1 MVSGRLM
8 GREQTMVANDFKEL
22 LDAARNGTLRR
33 RDVLRR
39 ALGLGL
45 SAPAITALLAAC
57 GDDDDDDG
65 EAEEPGSDDSD
76 EPTAT
81 SADGGDA
88 EEADEDD
95 DDEEDEDEDEEGAGA
110 GDGEPVR
117 GGTLRVALI
126 GEPPTLDIHQTTAT
140 IVSLVTWHIYE
151 PLFTWDE
158 SFQILPMLAE
168 SHEVSE
174 DGLTN
179 TVVLRQGVA
188 FHNGKEMTS
197 ADVIAS
203 IERWGEI
210 SGLGQNL
217 LEATDSITA
226 ADDYTIE
233 FAMNRPFGAFLTV
246 LARQNQGCAIFP
258 QESIDAVGTDPLEE
272 FIGTGPYMFVERQAD
287 RYIRVARYED
297 YSPQTGEP
305 NGYGG
310 AHGQYADEIEFV
322 PVPDEAA
329 RIAGLQAGDY
339 DYLESISPD
348 QSSTLEGDPNV
359 VVEQTG
365 ATGWETFVLNT
376 SEGIM
381 TNVTLRQAIL
391 AAIDPEPILFAGQGE
406 GFYRI
411 DPGVMVQETAWH
423 STVGEDMYAQADPD
437 RARELAEEAGYDGTP
452 IRFMTTQEYRDM
464 FNQSVV
470 AQQQL
475 EAAGF
480 TVDQIVHDW
489 ATLVENRSDETYW
502 DIFTTGITF
511 RPDPVMLPF
520 MQGCGW
526 PGWWCSDRK
535 NELTEQLQ
543 GESEFEARKAVWDE
557 LQALFY
563 EEVPHVKLGDALGIA
578 AYSARMKGGLSMF
591 QLAPVFWN
599 NWLEE

>member
-1 MVSGRLM
+1 MAKHTY
-8 GREQTMVANDFKEL
+8 EEL
-22 LDAARNGTLRR
+22 LHAAQAGLISRR
-33 RDVLRR
+33 QMLQRT
-39 ALGLGL
+39 LGLGL
-45 SAPAITALLAAC
+45 SAPAIAALLAAC
-57 GDDDDDDG
+57 G
-65 EAEEPGSDDSD
+65 
-76 EPTAT
+76 
-81 SADGGDA
+81 GD
-88 EEADEDD
+88 DD
-95 DDEEDEDEDEEGAGA
+95 DDEESDDGDEDSSGGEADPTATPEAA
-110 GDGEPVR
+110 TDGEDDEPTEAMDEDADDEDDATAGVAGEPTR
-117 GGTLRVALI
+117 GGALRVALI

-158 SFQILPMLAE
+158 TFQILPMLAE
-168 SHEVSE
+168 SHEVSA

-179 TVVLRQGVA
+179 TVVLRQGVL
-188 FHNGKEMTS
+188 FHNGEELT
-197 ADVIAS
+197 ADDVIAS

-226 ADDYTIE
+226 VDDYTIE

-258 QESIDAVGTDPLEE
+258 KEAIDAVGVDPLEE

-287 RYIRVARYED
+287 RFIRLARYDD

-310 AHGQYADEIEFV
+310 AFGQYLDEIEFV

-348 QSSTLEGDPNV
+348 QSSTLEGDANV
-359 VVEQTG
+359 VIQPTG

-376 SEGIM
+376 SQGIM
-381 TNVTLRQAIL
+381 TDVRLRQAIL
-391 AAIDPEPILFAGQGE
+391 AAIDPEPILVGGQGE

-423 STVGEDMYAQADPD
+423 STVGEELYAQADPE

-464 FNQSVV
+464 FNQAVV

-480 TVDQIVHDW
+480 TVEQIVHDW

-526 PGWWCSDRK
+526 PGWWCSDKK

-543 GESEFEARKAVWDE
+543 GESDFEARKAVWDDI
-557 LQALFY
+557 QALFY
-563 EEVPHVKLGDALGIA
+563 EEVPHVKLGDALGVA
-578 AYSARMKGGLSMF
+578 AFSARMQGGLSMF

-599 NWLEE
+599 NWIEE

>member
-1 MVSGRLM
+1 MKTSHY
-8 GREQTMVANDFKEL
+8 DEL
-22 LDAARNGTLRR
+22 LTAARGGLINR

-39 ALGLGL
+39 AIGLGL
-45 SAPAITALLAAC
+45 SAPAIAALLAAC
-57 GDDDDDDG
+57 GDDDDDDDDDDTGDEDSGGG
-65 EAEEPGSDDSD
+65 ES

-81 SADGGDA
+81 TGESR
-88 EEADEDD
+88 EEDPTPTEEEEESDEDD
-95 DDEEDEDEDEEGAGA
+95 EDDEDSGS

-140 IVSLVTWHIYE
+140 IVSLVTWHMYE

-158 SFQILPMLAE
+158 TFQILPMLAD

-179 TVVLRQGVA
+179 TVVLRQGVM

-197 ADVIAS
+197 EDVIAS
-203 IERWGEI
+203 VERWGEI
-210 SGLGQNL
+210 SGLGGNL

-226 ADDYTIE
+226 VDDYTIE
-233 FAMNRPFGAFLTV
+233 FSMNRPFGAFLTV
-246 LARQNQGCAIFP
+246 LARQNQGCAIYP
-258 QESIDAVGTDPLEE
+258 KESIDAVGTDPLEE
-272 FIGTGPYMFVERQAD
+272 FIGTGPYTFVERQAD
-287 RYIRVARYED
+287 RFIRLARYED

-310 AHGQYADEIEFV
+310 GFKQYLDEIEFV

-348 QSSTLEGDPNV
+348 QSSTLEGDDNV
-359 VVEQTG
+359 VIEPTG

-376 SEGIM
+376 SLGILSDVKM
-381 TNVTLRQAIL
+381 RQAIL
-391 AAIDPEPILFAGQGE
+391 AAIDPEPILVGGQGE
-406 GFYRI
+406 GFYRL

-423 STVGEDMYAQADPD
+423 STAGEEFYAQADPE
-437 RARELAEEAGYDGTP
+437 RAMQLAEEAGYDGEP
-452 IRFMTTQEYRDM
+452 IRFMSTQEYRDM
-464 FNQSVV
+464 FNQAVV

-480 TVDQIVHDW
+480 TIEPIVHDW
-489 ATLVENRSDETYW
+489 ATLVENRSDDTYW

-526 PGWWCSDRK
+526 PGWWCSDKK

-543 GESEFEARKAVWDE
+543 GESDFEARKAVWDE
-557 LQALFY
+557 IQALFY

-578 AYSARMKGGLSMF
+578 AFSARMQGGLSMF

-599 NWLEE
+599 NWVEE